1 MQPPEPQRTHPF
13 PPQQC
18 HLHCFTDA
26 GYLGGGGGCTSRH
39 RKNGLRLLITTCVIL
54 AKCLTHLIYPTHHSR
69 GYNKAGAY
77 GRDHAISQKG
87 D

>member
-26 GYLGGGGGCTSRH
+26 GYLGGGWMHLTPQEEWVTFIDHYLCDTCQMPDSPH
-39 RKNGLRLLITTCVIL
+39 LPHTPLQGL
-54 AKCLTHLIYPTHHSR
+54 
-69 GYNKAGAY
+69 
-77 GRDHAISQKG
+77 
-87 D
+87 